1 MKKAKILIADDYE
14 PLRNLLTKEL
24 SRAGYV
30 VDTAKDGEEALNR
43 VREDAYNVILLDIVM
58 PKINGVEVLRKI
70 KEEKITAE
78 VIMLTGNGTIESA
91 IECMRLGALDYI
103 RKPCEPKELII
114 QIEKAIEHESST
126 IERNFL
132 KQQIRKNAYGGE
144 IIGKSKEIVELR
156 SLIAKIA
163 PTQSSVIVYGESGT
177 GKELVARAI
186 HEQSNNSNMQ
196 FIAVNCA
203 SIPENLIESELFGY
217 EKGAFTDAKTQKR
230 GLAEVADGGTLFL
243 DEIGE
248 LPLHFQPKLL
258 RFLETGEIRRIG
270 GTKNISLNVRII
282 CATNKDLE
290 KLVEQKLFREDLYY
304 RLNVLNIY
312 VPPLRKRKEDIPLIV
327 ENIIKNQNFTSKF
340 DQSAIDIL
348 LEYDWPGNI
357 RELKNV
363 IERVCVLYPN
373 HVITAKELSFLKISE
388 PQNEVVKVKEDIKPY
403 NENLVSLR
411 ELERLHIINVLKQV
425 KGHKGKAAKI
435 LKINPKTLYRKIK
448 EYNIIQTFE

>member
-58 PKINGVEVLRKI
+58 PKMNGVEVLRKI

-340 DQSAIDIL
+340 DQSAIDML